1 VRKSSQVVMAVI
13 SLATV
18 VTGFEVGANAKS
30 SNFTAGP
37 TPTDTDTGTPSN
49 SPTKTATGTPTSNP
63 TPTKNSTSTPTP
75 TKSTP
80 ASTTVSKTSDA
91 IYYRYGTV
99 ELTVTKTGSQI
110 TDISM
115 VQAGATNGRSSAF
128 PYLIQLALTAQSGS
142 FDTSMMT
149 GATFTTDAFMQA
161 LDSALS
167 KF

>member
-1 VRKSSQVVMAVI
+1 MRKSSQVVMGVI

-37 TPTDTDTGTPSN
+37 TPTDTGTPSN

-63 TPTKNSTSTPTP
+63 TPTKSSTSTPTP

-91 IYYRYGTV
+91 IYYRYGAV